1 MAAQQSIDTLQRII
15 DDKNEQLKRKEHA
28 VDSLKREAMKAQEE
42 DDRQIQALLEE
53 NRELRIKAQTNSLQ
67 ELMSQ
72 PTGKNFYKGAE
83 GELRRQ
89 LDSKDQQIRLLQDKY
104 DQLFISKGKV
114 SADTTDKQRRA
125 V

>member
-1 MAAQQSIDTLQRII
+1 
-15 DDKNEQLKRKEHA
+15 
-28 VDSLKREAMKAQEE
+28 MKAQEE

-67 ELMSQ
+67 DLMSQ

-114 SADTTDKQRRA
+114 GADTTDKQRRA